1 MKMKTTNQLVK
12 ELKEE
17 NEDFEFYPT
26 TKEIVEKIMEYI
38 REKRINIG
46 DTLDIGCGNGNFFNK
61 AEEVITE
68 KEYCTLRFYHK
79 YGIEKSSV
87 LINEV
92 VKNNTLSILGTDFFE
107 QNLIDKK
114 VNLIF
119 SNPPYSIYDK
129 WTVKILKEGNADNF
143 ILVLPSRWKENKE
156 IKKIMEERKQTFEVI
171 FSSDFYNAERKANCT
186 VDIVAIEPESYSMKD
201 PFDYWFENTFKFNA
215 EKENDYF
222 KDSEEKKEKRNE
234 IIASSDTVDMLV
246 SLYNNDMDKLYTNYK
261 ELEKLD
267 KELFKEIGIDLKLLK
282 DSLKKRISGLK
293 NFYWQILFEKFN
305 PIKSRLTYKIC
316 ERITKTLDDNTSID
330 FTKNNIYEVTLWI
343 IQNSNSY
350 LDEQL
355 SEFFF
360 SLCKSENILRYKS
373 NKRWNEDDWK
383 YIKENLNHYHYAWKE
398 EKAKY
403 MKYLMLDYRIIVS
416 NWKNFEYRYNDTYQL
431 TEYAYNFLYDMSVIA
446 ENLGFKIKEFLPN
459 THYGAI
465 NPDYYRNFDIY
476 YTEKENDG
484 LFETTSENLFAN
496 IKMYQNGNIHIKF
509 CKEFMQKLNVEM
521 ARINGWIQDK
531 TECQN
536 EMDFSE
542 EEVNRYWNSNKK
554 LLLEN
559 GIKLIGFSEKEI
571 A

>member
-1 MKMKTTNQLVK
+1 MKTTSQLVK

-26 TKEIVEKIMEYI
+26 TKEIVEKIIETI
-38 REKRINIG
+38 KEKHLSIYN
-46 DTLDIGCGNGNFFNK
+46 TLDIGCGNGNFFNK
-61 AEEVITE
+61 AEEIIKE
-68 KEYCTLRFYHK
+68 KNYENIVCFNHK

-114 VNLIF
+114 VDLIF

-129 WTVKILKEGNADNF
+129 WTVKILKEGNAEKI
-143 ILVLPSRWKENKE
+143 ILVLPERWKENKE
-156 IKKIMEERKQTFEVI
+156 IKKVMEDRKQTFEI
-171 FSSDFYNAERKANCT
+171 ISTSDFYNAERKANCK
-186 VDIVAIEPESYSMKD
+186 VDIVLIKPFEYSMKD
-201 PFDYWFENTFKFNA
+201 PFDYWFENTFKFKA

-222 KDSEEKKEKRNE
+222 EDRKEKEEKRNE

-246 SLYNNDMDKLYTNYK
+246 TLYNNDMDKLYKNYK

-282 DSLKKRISGLK
+282 ESLQKRISGLK

-305 PIKSRLTYKIC
+305 PIKSRLTSKIC

-355 SEFFF
+355 SDFFF
-360 SLCKSENILRYKS
+360 SLCKAENILRYKS

-416 NWKNFEYRYNDTYQL
+416 NWKNFEDHYTY
-431 TEYAYNFLYDMSVIA
+431 TSMSSYAYYFLYDMAVIA
-446 ENLGFKIKEFLPN
+446 SNLGFNIKGFLPK
-459 THYGAI
+459 TYSTEI
-465 NPDYYRNFDIY
+465 DPDDYRNFDIY

-484 LFETTSENLFAN
+484 LFETTSEKLFAN
-496 IKMYQNGNIHIKF
+496 VKMYQNGNIHFKF

-536 EMDFSE
+536 EMDFTE
-542 EEVNRYWNSNKK
+542 EEINRYWKSNKK